1 MSGTTDA
8 AEPDV
13 RTAAGAE
20 PGADSGTEPYA
31 APDPAAAPDPDGGA
45 AEAAGEASGRRRRA
59 ASALRV
65 IRVLRVPRARRTAVA
80 WAATLTAALLLCGF
94 SAWSYADTRG
104 DGALSYGK
112 ARDAAL
118 DAGERGV
125 ARLNTV
131 DSAHVDR
138 DLDAWLGV
146 TTGPLHD
153 QLTRTHG
160 SDTAT
165 MKAAG
170 TSTSGTVTDAAVT
183 ELDAR
188 AGTAK
193 IIVTVQV
200 RLAPKSGTASTDRKR
215 FEANLA
221 RTGGRWKL
229 AALTAVPIGAS

>member
-1 MSGTTDA
+1 M
-8 AEPDV
+8 
-13 RTAAGAE
+13 
-20 PGADSGTEPYA
+20 
-31 APDPAAAPDPDGGA
+31 
-45 AEAAGEASGRRRRA
+45 
-59 ASALRV
+59 
-65 IRVLRVPRARRTAVA
+65 
-80 WAATLTAALLLCGF
+80 LTAALLLCGL

-112 ARDAAL
+112 ARDAAQG
-118 DAGERGV
+118 AGEQGV

-138 DLDAWLGV
+138 DLDGWLGV

-170 TSTSGTVTDAAVT
+170 TSTNGTVTDAAVT
-183 ELDAR
+183 ELDTR

-200 RLAPKSGTASTDRKR
+200 RLTPKSGTATTDRKR
-215 FEANLA
+215 FEANLS
-221 RTGGRWKL
+221 RTAGTWKL